1 MDFNRI
7 NEIAIDLLLDFGFKL
22 LGGIILWVI
31 GQRVI
36 GFVQIII
43 RRSFRGKT
51 VDPTV
56 INYLVSFVGI
66 TLRIT
71 LVIAILSFLGIQT
84 TSFAA
89 LLAAGGVAIGAAWG
103 GILANFAA
111 GLFLIVFRP
120 FRVGDYICA
129 AGVTGIV
136 CEIGLFSTT
145 MNTQDNVMT
154 IVSNNKLFGN
164 NIENYS
170 TNSYRRIDLSFQLD
184 SSVDVEQA
192 IATLQSKIAQIPH
205 VMADPAPVVDILA
218 LNPTGTVLAIRPCC
232 HNDYYWQV
240 YFATNRTIYHT
251 FGNAGTPPPTED
263 QSLAKEEENLGNSQ
277 EV

>member
-7 NEIAIDLLLDFGFKL
+7 NEIAIDLLLNFGFKL
-22 LGGIILWVI
+22 LGGIVFWVI
-31 GQRVI
+31 GQRII
-36 GFVQIII
+36 GFIQIII
-43 RRSFRGKT
+43 RRSFRGKIVELT
-51 VDPTV
+51 VV
-56 INYLVSFVGI
+56 NYLVSFVGI
-66 TLRIT
+66 ALRIT
-71 LVIAILSFLGIQT
+71 LVIAILGFLGIQT

-111 GLFLIVFRP
+111 GLSLIIFRP
-120 FRVGDYICA
+120 FKVGDYISA

-184 SSVDVEQA
+184 PSVDVEQA
-192 IATLQSKIAQIPH
+192 IATLQEKIAQIPH
-205 VMADPAPVVDILA
+205 VMPDPAPIIDILTLTPA
-218 LNPTGTVLAIRPCC
+218 GTVLAIRPCC
-232 HNDYYWQV
+232 HNNYYWQV

-251 FGNAGTPPPTED
+251 FGNAGTPPPIPEASSTND
-263 QSLAKEEENLGNSQ
+263 LTS
-277 EV
+277 VIP